1 MLTPKFISS
10 TSTSLLLFRLLKP
23 IAYMTFPFGTLIIPQ
38 NYVQNQ
44 SSDLAPQ
51 TCSFPRLYYLRKWQL
66 FLEMVYLLRPK
77 TMNLSLTSLFLSYH
91 ITKSILVT
99 SIFKKKNGIPIMV
112 QQKWIWLGTMRFRV
126 QFLASLGGL
135 RIRRCREVWC
145 RSQMRL
151 GSHVAVAVA

>member
-10 TSTSLLLFRLLKP
+10 TSTSLLHFRLLKP
-23 IAYMTFPFGTLIIPQ
+23 IAYMTFPLGTLIIPQ

-91 ITKSILVT
+91 ITKSILVN
-99 SIFKKKNGIPIMV
+99 SIFKKKKWHSHHGAAEMNLTRNHEVSGSIPGFTRWV
-112 QQKWIWLGTMRFRV
+112 KDPALP
-126 QFLASLGGL
+126 
-135 RIRRCREVWC
+135 
-145 RSQMRL
+145 
-151 GSHVAVAVA
+151 